1 MRGIEM
7 TELQKA
13 GIVEIAEDQ
22 EAKIGDHVIEVGE
35 GDVPKAETDTGKADL
50 EIDTGVVD

>member
-22 EAKIGDHVIEVGE
+22 EAKIGDHMIEVGE
-35 GDVPKAETDTGKADL
+35 GDVPKAETDTGEADL